1 MKRLTKISLGLLGI
15 TIILIS
21 NYPAAS
27 KNDKKDAGK
36 DLLAIEISVPG
47 LKPLTVPVIA
57 AGKKSAILPLTGAK
71 ASAVKI
77 VSRLEGDSVKFD
89 VLAVLDPL
97 PEARTCE
104 IVNQLKTE
112 LVVSHTA
119 PAGKVIQVSTRNRAF
134 QREGDETETFRGR
147 LSPNVLLLRCCWML
161 PARSLS
167 RVRELRLLLLLA

>member
-1 MKRLTKISLGLLGI
+1 MIQLPLDRACFSCYLNPKGESHYETTHKNFPWSARYDHYSHLH
-15 TIILIS
+15 
-21 NYPAAS
+21 YAAAS

-119 PAGKVIQVSTRNRAF
+119 PAGR
-134 QREGDETETFRGR
+134 
-147 LSPNVLLLRCCWML
+147 
-161 PARSLS
+161 
-167 RVRELRLLLLLA
+167 